1 MCVCVCAR
9 VQLFPHLL
17 FNAVKMLNSHTKLC
31 IRHLCVYK
39 REYPYFLDVEVK
51 CGSHRQNCMRDVHVD
66 RSVPEKYAL
75 CVLELALTLDHLV
88 RLEPM
93 EPNLMRHS
101 HSSREGRRGR
111 VGAGDTQAELACG

>member
-1 MCVCVCAR
+1 MCVCVRACAT
-9 VQLFPHLL
+9 FS
-17 FNAVKMLNSHTKLC
+17 SHTKLC
-31 IRHLCVYK
+31 IRHFCV
-39 REYPYFLDVEVK
+39 YFLDVEVK
-51 CGSHRQNCMRDVHVD
+51 CGSLRQKCMRDVHVD

-101 HSSREGRRGR
+101 HSSREGWRGR
-111 VGAGDTQAELACG
+111 VGTGDTQAELACG